1 MKEEIRYLEAIGR
14 NTGEELQHSHLYAVG
29 GGYDHMPMC
38 IYGWNRSDGERLSIF
53 RGHAGARGLCKI
65 CERRAR
71 LGLPPIESEN
81 AEHKTKW
88 L

>member
-1 MKEEIRYLEAIGR
+1 MRYVEAIER
-14 NTGEELQHSHLYAVG
+14 NPGEELQHSHLYAVNEEH
-29 GGYDHMPMC
+29 DHVPMC
-38 IYGWNRSDGERLSIF
+38 IYGWNRSDGERLSIL
-53 RGHAGARGLCKI
+53 RGSSGARGLCKI

-71 LGLPPIESEN
+71 EGLPPITGG